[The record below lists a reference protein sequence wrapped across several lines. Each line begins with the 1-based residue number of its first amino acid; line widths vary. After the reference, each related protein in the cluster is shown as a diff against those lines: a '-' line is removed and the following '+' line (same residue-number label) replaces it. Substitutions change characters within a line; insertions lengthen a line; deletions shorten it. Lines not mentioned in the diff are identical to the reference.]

1 MPSAYCHGCG
11 REIVFAESEIGLRF
25 QCASCGFVVQARPY
39 RTAAVDS
46 HTNTIRRPARPWL
59 APGAIAAGLV
69 LALVAVCAGRTVL
82 ILVFS
87 LARDRS
93 QQGKVGGSKYP
104 PPLTKCNGQTA
115 DQWGENAKDADLD
128 RCNNATLNL
137 KELKSE
143 GVPYLLVAAEFHK
156 DREENCGACLRAL
169 DGSLLEPEDVGRVV
183 PFVGEKYH
191 HPIDDAENPAG
202 IPWFWVRGAAVD
214 VLKQAGPKAKPYAK
228 EIEKLRKHRNL
239 KADAHR
245 ALSAM
250 GQ

>member
-1 MPSAYCHGCG
+1 M
-11 REIVFAESEIGLRF
+11 
-25 QCASCGFVVQARPY
+25 
-39 RTAAVDS
+39 
-46 HTNTIRRPARPWL
+46 
-59 APGAIAAGLV
+59 V
-69 LALVAVCAGRTVL
+69 L
-82 ILVFS
+82 S
-87 LARDRS
+87 LPRDRT
-93 QQGKVGGSKYP
+93 QQGNVSGSKYP
-104 PPLTKCNGQTA
+104 LPLTRCNGQTA
-115 DQWGENAKDADLD
+115 DEWGETARDANLD
-128 RCNNATLNL
+128 KCNNATLNL

-143 GVPYLLVAAEFHK
+143 GVPYLLAAAEFHK
-156 DREENCGACLRAL
+156 DREENCAACLRAL
-169 DGSLLEPEDVGRVV
+169 DGSLLEPEDVGRIV

-191 HPIDDAENPAG
+191 HPIDDAENPPG